1 MLIFMGSAK
10 ETKLCV
16 ESSSIKVE
24 NLGKRFLRL
33 RQFADVYFRL
43 IEKVLSGGI
52 YWSVR
57 NKNCLKM
64 LDTKGAS
71 GKIQI
76 YR

>member
-1 MLIFMGSAK
+1 MGSAK

-24 NLGKRFLRL
+24 NLGKRLLRL

-52 YWSVR
+52 YWSVKKQKLFEDVR
-57 NKNCLKM
+57 RKRCQWY
-64 LDTKGAS
+64 DPD
-71 GKIQI
+71 
-76 YR
+76 